1 VETLYEAML
10 IVDPSQSDDELS
22 GTIEEAKSSI
32 TRADGKVES
41 AYPVFRRRLAYPI
54 EDRTEGI
61 YVLVYFR
68 GSRAVDELKR
78 DMQMSTAILRI
89 MVVETNPLALWL
101 EGPPHAPAPQR
112 RAEPAA
118 AADAP
123 KPSASEPAAKS
134 SAPAEAPA
142 KAAADAGEATVD
154 ESAKAEPEAAPEEPA
169 KAENATPDEPEA
181 PADAEP
187 EAAPEEPAEE
197 EDGAEPSEAAP
208 EDEPPQ

>member
-22 GTIEEAKSSI
+22 ATIEEAKSII

-54 EDRTEGI
+54 QDRTEGT

-68 GSRAVDELKR
+68 GSQAVDELKR
-78 DMQMSTAILRI
+78 DLQMSTAILRI
-89 MVVETNPLALWL
+89 MVVEANPLALWL

-112 RAEPAA
+112 RGGPAEAP
-118 AADAP
+118 DAP
-123 KPSASEPAAKS
+123 KPEAAAK
-134 SAPAEAPA
+134 AE
-142 KAAADAGEATVD
+142 
-154 ESAKAEPEAAPEEPA
+154 AEPEAAPEAPA
-169 KAENATPDEPEA
+169 EAESATPDEPEA

-187 EAAPEEPAEE
+187 EAAPEAPPQE
-197 EDGAEPSEAAP
+197 EDGAESSEAAP
-208 EDEPPQ
+208 EDESPQQDASS